1 MVHCPDTLLSPLTE
15 LRDVALSLLFS
26 DDHFN
31 APTILSSITSTKV
44 TSVTLFI
51 WQCPLPNGLNDFS
64 LRWMEIENALC
75 RLTELKRGTGFVPE
89 IVLDVH
95 FDHKQVANE
104 VSRLLERGEF
114 MPRFQKGG
122 VVNVILS
129 TVPEMFS

>member
-1 MVHCPDTLLSPLTE
+1 
-15 LRDVALSLLFS
+15 
-26 DDHFN
+26 
-31 APTILSSITSTKV
+31 
-44 TSVTLFI
+44 
-51 WQCPLPNGLNDFS
+51 
-64 LRWMEIENALC
+64 MEIENALC
-75 RLTELKRGTGFVPE
+75 RLTELKKGTGFVPE